1 MAQELSRPDGVWSS
15 VVTRKTNSFNE
26 EMVMNATE
34 EKSKKNTQSEIYVSK
49 AFLNSAVDRLVDLVG
64 PFGAPLVNDTAVNMG
79 VALDA
84 LPKTQLREFIYQVSE
99 QIPEIKTRIAFKSV
113 MLDQVLL
120 YDKAIVS

>member
-1 MAQELSRPDGVWSS
+1 
-15 VVTRKTNSFNE
+15 
-26 EMVMNATE
+26 MVMNATE